1 MPTVNELTAH
11 YRTLLHPDVIVDEK
25 MNLDL

>member
-1 MPTVNELTAH
+1 MPTVNELIAH